1 MRKWYEKEHHGFMV
15 INGAHSAT
23 KQFIELSIPSF
34 RNSLF
39 ANDNYLFLFPPR
51 ISVLNFCFKS
61 WFEMCLKIISYFA
74 FRFGT
79 LLAPQQEIEK
89 SRTI

>member
-39 ANDNYLFLFPPR
+39 ANDNYLFLFPPH
-51 ISVLNFCFKS
+51 ISVLNMNKFLFQKLI
-61 WFEMCLKIISYFA
+61 WNVFENYFL
-74 FRFGT
+74 FRIPFWHSASASAGNW
-79 LLAPQQEIEK
+79 K
-89 SRTI
+89 K